1 MTRRS
6 KNPGTNERAEHRTE
20 VAQPPA
26 APASAFASPMYP
38 IDSLR
43 AFLDSS
49 WNSWARVVA
58 AGEDLHRL
66 QSVALDTA
74 AAALSTAVSDAE
86 RARDVKDLFNVQVQW
101 TSKSLE
107 QWALLHREWL
117 DRLTAMTAGRTAS
130 PAATAT
136 QALSG
141 SASSDAGSNGSTI
154 WPTEMLMNAQTAW
167 SQWAQQLANTVNR
180 GAMPS

>member
-1 MTRRS
+1 
-6 KNPGTNERAEHRTE
+6 
-20 VAQPPA
+20 
-26 APASAFASPMYP
+26 
-38 IDSLR
+38 
-43 AFLDSS
+43 
-49 WNSWARVVA
+49 
-58 AGEDLHRL
+58 
-66 QSVALDTA
+66 
-74 AAALSTAVSDAE
+74 
-86 RARDVKDLFNVQVQW
+86 
-101 TSKSLE
+101 
-107 QWALLHREWL
+107 
-117 DRLTAMTAGRTAS
+117 MTAGLTAS